1 MFQSRLCWCQREHRA
16 VEAAV
21 VATALARGEAQGAS
35 RKAQGT
41 VLRILGGHGGPRHRE
56 QSRLPC
62 FAAVKLACWAC
73 WRAHSTLLFGW
84 GAKPRANSKPRANY
98 AHRQK
103 PSLCSSMAPIWDRA
117 RG

>member
-1 MFQSRLCWCQREHRA
+1 MMHALPEEPQQQHAEEPREGVPKQAVLVPEHRA

-21 VATALARGEAQGAS
+21 VATAPALSGAQGAS

-62 FAAVKLACWAC
+62 FAAV
-73 WRAHSTLLFGW
+73 RV
-84 GAKPRANSKPRANY
+84 
-98 AHRQK
+98 
-103 PSLCSSMAPIWDRA
+103 
-117 RG
+117 